1 MIGCRWER
9 RHGVSHLLCRART
22 DLLRARLPQRCWLT
36 HRVNRPTPRITRRP
50 RATQLVERSQTAQF
64 QSAGFAKVDP
74 ICPST
79 HRHRAHADRPQRR
92 RLGPWFVRTV
102 TGLAAAP
109 SSTSTRF
116 HSCGPVWRDW
126 RQRLVEV
133 WLGLSSMPFR
143 VRKAAAK
150 SLLMLRL
157 TRLSATRKNP
167 FWSILMWQVSL
178 VPSGTGSVR

>member
-50 RATQLVERSQTAQF
+50 RATQLVERSHTAQF

-74 ICPST
+74 F
-79 HRHRAHADRPQRR
+79 AHPHTGIGPRR
-92 RLGPWFVRTV
+92 QAAATPCGAMVRTV

>member
-1 MIGCRWER
+1 MLAYAPGEPPNAPDHPPASRNAAR
-9 RHGVSHLLCRART
+9 RTLT
-22 DLLRARLPQRCWLT
+22 D
-36 HRVNRPTPRITRRP
+36 RPVPVGWICQGR
-50 RATQLVERSQTAQF
+50 
-64 QSAGFAKVDP
+64 P

-92 RLGPWFVRTV
+92 RVGPWFVRTV
-102 TGLAAAP
+102 TGLAEAP

-116 HSCGPVWRDW
+116 HSCGPLWRDW

-157 TRLSATRKNP
+157 TRLSATRKK
-167 FWSILMWQVSL
+167 
-178 VPSGTGSVR
+178 